1 MADAAPRYEAFI
13 SYRHA
18 PEDAAV
24 ARRVQRA
31 LEGFRIPR
39 ALRRGGGR
47 SLGKL
52 FRDAD
57 ELPVSSSL
65 TDEISRALRDSRH
78 LIVIC
83 SPDTPSS
90 SWVNLEIEGFLATHE
105 PDRILTV
112 LVAGEPEES
121 FPATLLAQA
130 EKGFEPLAADFRPGK
145 TRHEL
150 RREEL
155 RLAAALI
162 GCGLDD
168 LVNRRRTRA
177 LQIGAAAACCAA
189 VVGGAFGAFSLWQQ
203 RQIEKANR
211 TLQVNQSEY
220 LASESLDL
228 LEGGY
233 RMEAIQV
240 AASALPQAEDAS
252 DRPLVAAAQNAL
264 SEALGVYPTN
274 PLNWR
279 PVYSIDGLPNPG
291 AYAASAEGNW
301 IAIWMSSQY
310 VNVYNLETGAH
321 LGRLVA
327 PDDTSFTDTLFPA
340 GQSVACAMEDGSI
353 IAYDAQT
360 GEQSWSFDRPVVTA
374 ECADDE
380 SVVAILTVDNSMS
393 LEIAM
398 VSAERGD
405 VIFSTP
411 LNVSYSGDEC
421 LGLSEDFQSAV
432 VVSGGSLI
440 LADFATQSAR
450 SAPYSGPPAS
460 SVLVGGQIYV
470 AGASPKTVYATHAN
484 TPEGTVTIMGPALE
498 GTVSAYEPDSLG
510 LLWEQ
515 SVAWSFF
522 VPDFADIP
530 YNPAPN
536 LISTVNQGDEQ
547 AAALVLSAGNRML
560 ALDASTGGLL
570 ESAEAASP
578 IVCVDALKLSGEDAF
593 LYTTFDGTRSFFA
606 PFNPSARTK
615 GGGTSWFRVPFSLA
629 AGEDIGDQFIACDA
643 ESANRIAVF
652 EVRDVSELPGYS
664 SLGAA
669 VPNTLRVS
677 KSGCVAWMSEDG
689 RELQC
694 VAPEGNLSTPATV
707 DVSPL
712 GIDPENDTFT
722 LSFSSA
728 DPSVLLVCRGGSDET
743 PPAIWAISVQTAE
756 LIASWTWDS
765 EAPDF
770 GFDSSWFSDE
780 RNGQL
785 TAHVGTYLC
794 TLEVPSLN
802 VINEFTGTD
811 EIPLQDDLV
820 VGDFLVA
827 LWNWPEGGML
837 SIHDPE
843 TNDVVESTLS
853 DHYVNSSTTLDGYV
867 ARSDDETLLA
877 VACTD
882 GMLRLFDLG
891 AMEWRWEVPF
901 SSLASSFLLFS
912 PDSSTLFVQDDTG
925 VCSTIDVA
933 SGEILGQAADA
944 SKERCGVLSSGY
956 FSDDGS
962 LIVCSGMN
970 LAFDRF
976 VTAFDTSNGSCQVVT
991 RIPDARGVLPN
1002 EGLVVLQSDERVYTL
1017 PLYTLTELL
1026 DMAEEVTRGHELT
1039 PEERKLYH
1047 LD

>member
-1 MADAAPRYEAFI
+1 MADSLPCYEAFI

-18 PEDAAV
+18 SADTATAK
-24 ARRVQRA
+24 RIQRA
-31 LEGFRIPR
+31 LEGFRIPK
-39 ALRRGGGR
+39 ALRQGARC

-57 ELPVSSSL
+57 ELPASASL
-65 TDEISRALRDSRH
+65 TDEISRALCDSGY

-90 SWVNLEIEGFLATHE
+90 NWVDLEIEEFLTTHG
-105 PDRILTV
+105 PDRILAV
-112 LVAGEPEES
+112 LVAGEPEQS
-121 FPATLLAQA
+121 FPAALLNQT
-130 EKGFEPLAADFRPGK
+130 EKGYEPLAADFRPGK
-145 TRHEL
+145 TRREI

-177 LQIGAAAACCAA
+177 LQIGTAAACCAA

-228 LEGGY
+228 LESGY

-240 AASALPQAEDAS
+240 AASALPQAEDAR

-264 SEALGVYPTN
+264 TEALGVYPTN
-274 PLNWR
+274 LLNWR
-279 PVYSIDGLPNPG
+279 PVCSIDGLPNPG

-340 GQSVACAMEDGSI
+340 GQSVACVMEDGSI

-374 ECADDE
+374 ECAEDE
-380 SVVAILTVDNSMS
+380 SAVAILTVDNSMS

-398 VSAERGD
+398 VSTEQGD

-432 VVSGGSLI
+432 VISGGSLI

-470 AGASPKTVYATHAN
+470 AGESPENAYATHAN
-484 TPEGTVTIMGPALE
+484 TPEGTVTITGPALE
-498 GTVSAYEPDSLG
+498 GMVSAYEPDSLG

-536 LISTVNQGDEQ
+536 LISTVDQGDEQ

-570 ESAEAASP
+570 ESAEATSP

-593 LYTTFDGTRSFFA
+593 LYTTFDGTRNFFA
-606 PFNPSARTK
+606 PFDPSARTK
-615 GGGTSWFRVPFSLA
+615 GGGASWFRVPFSLA
-629 AGEDIGDQFIACDA
+629 AGEDIGSIFIACDA

-677 KSGCVAWMSEDG
+677 ESGCVAWMSEDG

-707 DVSPL
+707 DLSPL

-728 DPSVLLVCRGGSDET
+728 DPSVLLVRREGSGKT
-743 PPAIWAISVQTAE
+743 PPAIWTIDVQSAE
-756 LIASWTWDS
+756 PIASWTWDS
-765 EAPDF
+765 EPPSF
-770 GFDSSWFSDE
+770 GFSSSWFSAE

-794 TLEVPSLN
+794 TLEVPSLD

-827 LWNWPEGGML
+827 LWNWPEGGVL

-843 TNDVVESTLS
+843 TNDVVGSTLS
-853 DHYVNSSTTLDGYV
+853 DHYVSSSTTLDGYV

-877 VACTD
+877 VACAD

-912 PDSSTLFVQDDTG
+912 PDSSTLFAQDDTG

-944 SKERCGVLSSGY
+944 SIERCGVLSSGY

-976 VTAFDTSNGSCQVVT
+976 VTAFDTSNGSCQVAA
-991 RIPDARGVLPN
+991 RILDARGVLPN
-1002 EGLVVLQSDERVYTL
+1002 EGLVILQSDERVYTL
-1017 PLYTLTELL
+1017 PLYTHTELL
-1026 DMAEEVTRGHELT
+1026 DRAEEVTRSHELT
-1039 PEERKLYH
+1039 PEERSLYH

>member
-18 PEDAAV
+18 PEDAAA

-168 LVNRRRTRA
+168 LVNRRRARA

-189 VVGGAFGAFSLWQQ
+189 VVGGGIGWQAGQ
-203 RQIEKANR
+203 LSEAQTAQLVK
-211 TLQVNQSEY
+211 QSEQ
-220 LASESLDL
+220 LASQSGELLDR
-228 LEGGY
+228 GR

-240 AASALPQAEDAS
+240 AAAALPQTEDAR
-252 DRPLVAAAQNAL
+252 DRPLVPSALNAL
-264 SEALGVYPTN
+264 TDALGVYPTN
-274 PLNWR
+274 LLNWR

-301 IAIWMSSQY
+301 IAVWMSPQR
-310 VNVYNLETGAH
+310 VDVYDLETGAR
-321 LGRLVA
+321 LGSLVA
-327 PDDTSFTDTLFPA
+327 PSDTSFTDTLFSA
-340 GQSVACAMEDGSI
+340 GQSVACAMEDGSVV
-353 IAYDAQT
+353 AYDAQT
-360 GEQSWSFDRPVVTA
+360 GEQSWGFDRPVVAA

-398 VSAERGD
+398 VGTEQGD

-411 LNVSYSGDEC
+411 LNVPYSGDEC
-421 LGLSEDFQSAV
+421 LGLSEDYQSAV

-470 AGASPKTVYATHAN
+470 AGESPKNAYATHAN
-484 TPEGTVTIMGPALE
+484 TPEGTVTIMGSALE

-593 LYTTFDGTRSFFA
+593 LYTTFDGTRSFFT

-629 AGEDIGDQFIACDA
+629 GGEDIGNLFIACDA

-707 DVSPL
+707 DLSPL

-728 DPSVLLVCRGGSDET
+728 DPSVLLVCREGSDET

-765 EAPDF
+765 EPPSF
-770 GFDSSWFSDE
+770 GFSSSWFSAE

-843 TNDVVESTLS
+843 TNETIESALT
-853 DHYVNSSTTLDGYV
+853 DYYVSSNTTLDGYV

-1017 PLYTLTELL
+1017 PLYTHTELL
-1026 DMAEEVTRGHELT
+1026 NMAEEVTRGHELT